1 MSDTA
6 GLAKT
11 PSRMYAAKALMG
23 SASSTPQ
30 QSSLH
35 PLAPPPS
42 PPQIGV
48 VALTF
53 FDLRRRSLCGPNLSI
68 VSTDGSKHPSIKEHF
83 TKNIEAVY
91 RDMSTTYTGY
101 PSPGIRDAEAYK
113 TAIDALSPGDAV
125 TVFTPDST
133 HFEIAK
139 YAMQRGCHVMITKPA
154 VKKLEDHLELVKLAR
169 EKGVLCYVE
178 HHKRFDP
185 AYADAR
191 ER

>member
-11 PSRMYAAKALMG
+11 SSRIYAAKVSMG
-23 SASSTPQ
+23 STPSTPQ
-30 QSSLH
+30 RSSQHTLSS
-35 PLAPPPS
+35 PSS

-68 VSTDGSKHPSIKEHF
+68 VSTDGSKHPSIKDHF

-91 RDMSTTYTGY
+91 RDMSTTYTPY
-101 PSPGIRDAEAYK
+101 PAPNVRDSSAYK

-139 YAMQRGCHVMITKPA
+139 YAMERGCHVMITKPA
-154 VKKLEDHLELVKLAR
+154 VKKLEDHLELVRLAK